1 MVGVWELRVSFSC
14 ALCLASPS
22 PRIAAELE
30 KACRVW
36 YRGCDIITVRMRR
49 GMYGG
54 KGDRETE
61 GTPWLKDAP
70 PNRFVP
76 WCYTACGV
84 GFWGMLFILE
94 LKPCQLA
101 GLRCAVGGL
110 RGSFFF
116 YLPLLVEKRAPSSVW
131 LCCPAPT
138 SMGFAWA
145 DGCISRRQG
154 LDLSFASERALF
166 SPAWFVISD
175 GVFEVMRHSTPPLPK
190 SSRNTL
196 PWLRV

>member
-1 MVGVWELRVSFSC
+1 MLFGGHRRTRVWAGVECCAHSAAHHGGRQEKNPRPILISPGGRKIDEGLGVVGVWELRVSFSC

-101 GLRCAVGGL
+101 GLWCAVGGL

-116 YLPLLVEKRAPSSVW
+116 LL
-131 LCCPAPT
+131 
-138 SMGFAWA
+138 
-145 DGCISRRQG
+145 
-154 LDLSFASERALF
+154 
-166 SPAWFVISD
+166 SPAV
-175 GVFEVMRHSTPPLPK
+175 G
-190 SSRNTL
+190 
-196 PWLRV
+196 